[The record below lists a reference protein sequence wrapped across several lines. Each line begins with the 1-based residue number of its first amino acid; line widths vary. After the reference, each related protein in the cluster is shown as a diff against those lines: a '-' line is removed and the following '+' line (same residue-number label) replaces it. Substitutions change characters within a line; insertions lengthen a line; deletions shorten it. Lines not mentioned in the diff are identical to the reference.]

1 MKISFTFEPKPAVQ
15 QNLRQQ
21 FPNHEFRFGKGTAP
35 ESDTAVWVTYG
46 EDVKEDAI
54 EKLSDLQ
61 WVSVASAGVEKMP
74 LNLLHDKEILVTN
87 SRGIHKTPMTESIVG
102 HILSLYRNLPAI
114 YTLTNEQKWEK
125 PKGSK
130 ELRGSNALIVGPGAI
145 GEEVGRVLTA
155 LGVGVIGCNR
165 SGKAIEGFASTVSL
179 EQLDQQ
185 LASADIVISLLPS
198 TPETHHLF
206 TKEQFHK
213 MKDTALFMNF
223 GRGNVVS
230 EQVLVEALK
239 AGEIGGA
246 VLDVFEVEPLPES
259 SELWGLPNVVIS
271 PHVSSHSDFYVERAM
286 EIFSRNLSKWEQGET
301 DLENQVDLKLGY

>member
-1 MKISFTFEPKPAVQ
+1 MIISFTFEPKPAIQ
-15 QNLRQQ
+15 QDLQEQ
-21 FPNHEFRFGKGTAP
+21 FPNHEFIFEKGVAP
-35 ESDTAVWVTYG
+35 DREAAIWVTYG
-46 EDVKEDAI
+46 EDVKEATI
-54 EKLSDLQ
+54 KSLPDLK

-74 LNLLHDKEILVTN
+74 LSLLHDKEIVVTN
-87 SRGIHKTPMTESIVG
+87 ARGIHKTPMTESIVG
-102 HILSLYRNLPAI
+102 HILARYRNLPAI

-125 PKGSK
+125 PRGSK
-130 ELRGSNALIVGPGAI
+130 ELRGSSALIVGPGAI

-155 LGVGVIGCNR
+155 LGVEVTGCNR
-165 SGKAIEGFASTVSL
+165 SGKAIEGFTNTLSL
-179 EQLDQQ
+179 EQLDHQ
-185 LASADIVISLLPS
+185 LGSADIVISLLPS

-206 TKEQFHK
+206 TKEHFQL
-213 MKDTALFMNF
+213 MKETALFMNF

-230 EQVLVEALK
+230 EEVLVEALR

-246 VLDVFEVEPLPES
+246 ILDVFEVEPLPVS

-286 EIFSRNLSKWEQGET
+286 EIFSRNLSKWEQGDT

>member
-1 MKISFTFEPKPAVQ
+1 MKISFTFEPKPAIQ
-15 QNLRQQ
+15 KELQQQ
-21 FPNHEFRFGKGTAP
+21 FPKYDFRFGKGTAP

-46 EDVKEDAI
+46 EDVKQDAI
-54 EKLSDLQ
+54 EKLSELQ
-61 WVSVASAGVEKMP
+61 WISVASAGVEKMP
-74 LNLLHDKEILVTN
+74 LNLLHYKEIVVTN
-87 SRGIHKTPMTESIVG
+87 ARGIHKTPMTESIVG

-130 ELRGSNALIVGPGAI
+130 ELRGSSALIVGPGAI

-155 LGVGVIGCNR
+155 LGVVVIGCNR
-165 SGKAIEGFASTVSL
+165 SGKAIEGFSNTVSL
-179 EQLDQQ
+179 EKLDDQLG
-185 LASADIVISLLPS
+185 SADIVISLLPS

-206 TKEQFHK
+206 TKEHFLK

-230 EQVLVEALK
+230 EKILVEALK
-239 AGEIGGA
+239 EEEIGGA

-259 SELWGLPNVVIS
+259 SALWGLPNVVIS

-286 EIFSRNLSKWEQGET
+286 EIFSRNLRKWEQGDT